1 MPAPP
6 LAPRYGLRIVISP
19 KIPQDSSFCYDS
31 LMSNLAVLFIHFIA
45 VLARLSSKAKGPGG
59 GIVQF
64 LTRMAG

>member
-1 MPAPP
+1 M
-6 LAPRYGLRIVISP
+6 R
-19 KIPQDSSFCYDS
+19 
-31 LMSNLAVLFIHFIA
+31 NLAVLFIHFIA